1 MKKINCA
8 VIGMGVG
15 ERHAN
20 FYNNYK
26 KTNLLKILKLI
37 KIKLKN

>member
-15 ERHAN
+15 ERHAK
-20 FYNNYK
+20 FYK
-26 KTNLLKILKLI
+26 KSYRGQGK
-37 KIKLKN
+37 